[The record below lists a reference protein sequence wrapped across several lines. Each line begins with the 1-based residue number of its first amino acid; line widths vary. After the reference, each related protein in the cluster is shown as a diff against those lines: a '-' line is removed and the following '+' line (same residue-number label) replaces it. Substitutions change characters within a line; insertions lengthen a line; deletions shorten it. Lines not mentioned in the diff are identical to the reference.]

1 MNYHELSWYIQL
13 SCKPNDYH
21 FAWPS
26 NPSMVGV
33 SILREMPPIHDCP
46 CLSQDK
52 LTQLQWFIMYLA
64 IYKMIILCRNYGY
77 LTSRQTHAAGR
88 SGSLTA
94 PSRLP
99 LGRGGFLCPKN
110 DCVRS
115 CSWVYPQY
123 PSVNECRY
131 GGKPWIVIALVCWSW
146 FGWIPRVKADFSSQA
161 QALKDFN
168 RGENLPVMIFANWRG
183 FSGGT
188 RDMYNEIL
196 KFGAMIVDAL
206 VEYKHPIFIYIPKHG
221 ELRGGAWVV
230 IDPAINPEKMETRQ
244 FRKALLCQDFL
255 FFWSSAPLSLLMS
268 NWLLQ
273 LFMPEYP
280 RIPQIYVSTSRKW
293 NYKLH

>member
-1 MNYHELSWYIQL
+1 MLSL
-13 SCKPNDYH
+13 ESEFSC
-21 FAWPS
+21 
-26 NPSMVGV
+26 GC
-33 SILREMPPIHDCP
+33 LRF
-46 CLSQDK
+46 
-52 LTQLQWFIMYLA
+52 T
-64 IYKMIILCRNYGY
+64 IY
-77 LTSRQTHAAGR
+77 RQTLDLRWTAAF
-88 SGSLTA
+88 A
-94 PSRLP
+94 
-99 LGRGGFLCPKN
+99 N
-110 DCVRS
+110 
-115 CSWVYPQY
+115 QQ
-123 PSVNECRY
+123 
-131 GGKPWIVIALVCWSW
+131 GKQ
-146 FGWIPRVKADFSSQA
+146 KTNQA

-230 IDPAINPEKMETRQ
+230 IDPAINPEKMEPWQ

-268 NWLLQ
+268 NRLVQ

-280 RIPQIYVSTSRKW
+280 RIPQIYLSTSRNW
-293 NYKLH
+293 NYKLYTLDYYPLAILSPCIRVVRGLCDPF

>member
-1 MNYHELSWYIQL
+1 
-13 SCKPNDYH
+13 
-21 FAWPS
+21 
-26 NPSMVGV
+26 
-33 SILREMPPIHDCP
+33 
-46 CLSQDK
+46 
-52 LTQLQWFIMYLA
+52 
-64 IYKMIILCRNYGY
+64 
-77 LTSRQTHAAGR
+77 
-88 SGSLTA
+88 
-94 PSRLP
+94 
-99 LGRGGFLCPKN
+99 
-110 DCVRS
+110 
-115 CSWVYPQY
+115 
-123 PSVNECRY
+123 
-131 GGKPWIVIALVCWSW
+131 
-146 FGWIPRVKADFSSQA
+146 
-161 QALKDFN
+161 
-168 RGENLPVMIFANWRG
+168 MIFANWRG

-280 RIPQIYVSTSRKW
+280 RIPQNTPDIRVPHQGSETTNYIRLLSIGYFIPLYPRGARFVWSILDHCYNVSIYTTVFRTPSTKYSLIIISHIYTLYIYYIAGLIPCSKAFGFQSIW
-293 NYKLH
+293 KITDIYG